1 MPISPIVLTKTKLW
15 TYIITEKAASAKNDG
30 NPILPEAESYK
41 LLWPIEQN
49 MLDKDPAIKQTP
61 GYEEAEAAK

>member
-1 MPISPIVLTKTKLW
+1 MTLTKGGKHLVFCP
-15 TYIITEKAASAKNDG
+15 EANLKNDG
-30 NPILPEAESYK
+30 NPILPETESYK